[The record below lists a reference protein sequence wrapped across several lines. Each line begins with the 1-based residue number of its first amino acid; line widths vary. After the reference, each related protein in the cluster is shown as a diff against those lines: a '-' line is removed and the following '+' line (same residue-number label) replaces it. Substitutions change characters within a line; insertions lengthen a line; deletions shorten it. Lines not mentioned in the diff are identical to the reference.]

1 MAFLVVVAVL
11 VPTND
16 KPALRQ
22 RLVIMPCLFAKEK
35 LRILFHTFL
44 RLKRVYKIVIILDE
58 MSLQI
63 SNDHHNPL
71 IRLKKISLFK

>member
-1 MAFLVVVAVL
+1 MVGVL
-11 VPTND
+11 VPTNY
-16 KPALRQ
+16 KPALGQ
-22 RLVIMPCLFAKEK
+22 RLVTMPCLFAKEK

-44 RLKRVYKIVIILDE
+44 RLKRVYKIVIILDK